1 MQQMTDVMRM
11 TAILAAVAALSIQAE
26 TVEVEFY
33 TPEIVRV
40 VRAPSGGVV
49 KKADI
54 VTAKPQK
61 VPVRIAETDEFKT
74 WAGDALSVRLD
85 KKSSAL
91 SPL

>member
-1 MQQMTDVMRM
+1 MTDVMRM
-11 TAILAAVAALSIQAE
+11 TAILVGLAALPIQAK

-40 VRAPSGGVV
+40 VRAPSGDVV

-61 VPVRIAETDEFKT
+61 VPARF
-74 WAGDALSVRLD
+74 LLN
-85 KKSSAL
+85 KSSL
-91 SPL
+91 E